1 MITHQ
6 PPSQTLVLVANND
19 FGASYRY
26 ELRNDQ
32 GVFVGRSSN
41 CGLQLHDSKIAD
53 IHCRIEMVNGKLRI
67 QNWMSAEGTFVNG
80 TEISSE
86 QEIGLLETVHVGG
99 HTIRILTGNKS
110 GQLAKEKANSEAMN
124 EATIEPPTARQ
135 DEPLADASDADET
148 DTMEI
153 EPDGTGDS
161 SFGGSI
167 SGKGETAGDWDVDE
181 VDAVSAHIDKAD
193 SLLESL
199 SEKLRSSEPEPEP
212 EDEASNSLIEEFI
225 ASEAEP
231 RGEIDVEDGDSKFD
245 EESMDSDVNFFDFE
259 EEEEE
264 TFDRETVALLQAE
277 IEDLRAALAQRDAD
291 QMVELEGPERTNHPT
306 SEEAP
311 DDVLQRMQELI
322 DEANRSDE
330 RVALLEEMLLAA
342 EDANRSE
349 REERNQLEAWVR
361 DIEKKVGDREEEH
374 AAELEALKS
383 RLQEAAEQQLRL
395 QKQLRKA
402 ASGGTADAT
411 KQYDQILE
419 SLQQK
424 NRDLEEELAESQ
436 KQCLNLD
443 KRLESAQGG
452 TDELLRE
459 ERAKLAKE
467 QAAVSRLRYELSS
480 KLTEIEQMPK
490 SDNRADQETGQR
502 IRALREHLREIHEQ
516 EKDEVKESTLATR
529 LAKLWKRVEY

>member
-1 MITHQ
+1 MITQQ
-6 PPSQTLVLVANND
+6 PSSQTLVLVATND

-26 ELRNDQ
+26 ELKNDQ

-41 CGLQLHDSKIAD
+41 CGLQLHDNKIGD

-86 QEIGLLETVHVGG
+86 LEIGLLDTVQVGG
-99 HTIRILTGNKS
+99 HRIRILAGKS
-110 GQLAKEKANSEAMN
+110 DQTTTDEVTSETTSEA
-124 EATIEPPTARQ
+124 ALGPPPARQ
-135 DEPLADASDADET
+135 GAPAEPASLDDAVAMESERDA
-148 DTMEI
+148 
-153 EPDGTGDS
+153 TGDL
-161 SFGGSI
+161 
-167 SGKGETAGDWDVDE
+167 DVDD
-181 VDAVSAHIDKAD
+181 VDAVSAHIDAAD

-199 SEKLRSSEPEPEP
+199 SEKLLKSESDLESQWESADDASSSLV
-212 EDEASNSLIEEFI
+212 EDFI
-225 ASEAEP
+225 ASEDQP
-231 RGEIDVEDGDSKFD
+231 RGELDLVGEPTSASDEDSIDLDGDFFEFD
-245 EESMDSDVNFFDFE
+245 ED
-259 EEEEE
+259 EEE

-291 QMVELEGPERTNHPT
+291 QMVEVESAERANDPT
-306 SEEAP
+306 IEDQP

-342 EDANRSE
+342 EDTNRSE
-349 REERNQLEAWVR
+349 REERSQLEAWVR

-374 AAELEALKS
+374 AAELEALKA
-383 RLQEAAEQQLRL
+383 RLQESAEQQQRL

-402 ASGGTADAT
+402 ASGGDADAT

-424 NRDLEEELAESQ
+424 NRDLEEGLAEAK
-436 KQCLNLD
+436 KQCLTLE

-452 TDELLRE
+452 ADELLRA

-480 KLTEIEQMPK
+480 KLSQIEQMPQ

-502 IRALREHLREIHEQ
+502 IRALREHLREIHQQ
-516 EKDEVKESTLATR
+516 EKEEVKESTLTTR